1 MATRTL
7 GINAA
12 GNIIN
17 KPKSIL
23 WTLMELMNDAV
34 ALANEMRTDHATTK
48 VTVDLLE
55 LLAEELA
62 ADHATQKT
70 LDDELIVDHATF
82 KVTVDLLEL
91 LAEEL
96 AADHATQKTLND
108 ELIVDHAAFK
118 VTVDL
123 LELLAEEL
131 AADHA
136 TQKTLDDE
144 LIVDH
149 AVIVAWD
156 AEVDA
161 DHDVMNNVLDCW
173 NQDGVIGGSFTIATT
188 AAVTLLGAGF
198 VHYRIG
204 GQEYYSDLDTT
215 IDLQDRG
222 DIVQNKY
229 GAWRILIDRLGV
241 VSTQD
246 TGALMAFDNAED
258 ALLNLSAAAQT
269 ANTALIGLFTVTD
282 SGAPGFQIG
291 TTNTT
296 GGTATGVVYHVR
308 GPQKRVAGL
317 TAALGAASA
326 VGTTPENYST
336 GTRDY
341 MVNGLRV
348 AQDAAEADKAFDDLD
363 TIGQAQFGGW
373 LIVTNLAQNAT
384 YSLAANGIAGSVSA
398 MTYATA
404 ALAITAVGL
413 VEDRLPP
420 MFCPV
425 SRLII
430 QNNIAGT
437 WTAGTDDLSG
447 TDGTPTFTDCT
458 VGTWDRT
465 ATTGLNSHKVTP
477 PTVPA
482 SITAPLIATL
492 TATAPAT
499 LSATTAITSGPA
511 TLTATAPATLS
522 ATTAITSG
530 PATLTATAPATLSA
544 TTAITSGPATLSAAA
559 VDDISTREL
568 GAP

>member
-12 GNIIN
+12 ANITK
-17 KPKSIL
+17 KPKSVIY
-23 WTLMELMNDAV
+23 TLAELMNDAV
-34 ALANEMRTDHATTK
+34 ALANELRADHATTK

-55 LLAEELA
+55 LLCEEMGTDHGTFVNVVGELVTDHA
-62 ADHATQKT
+62 TSKLVVDELVADHATSK
-70 LDDELIVDHATF
+70 LVVDELVTDHATF
-82 KVTVDLLEL
+82 KAVVDEL
-91 LAEEL
+91 V
-96 AADHATQKTLND
+96 ADHATFITAVNSI
-108 ELIVDHAAFK
+108 E
-118 VTVDL
+118 
-123 LELLAEEL
+123 
-131 AADHA
+131 
-136 TQKTLDDE
+136 TLDTE
-144 LIVDH
+144 LRTDH
-149 AVIVAWD
+149 GTDITWST
-156 AEVDA
+156 EVDA
-161 DHDVMNNVLDCW
+161 DEDTMNDILDSW
-173 NQDGVIGGSFTIATT
+173 NQDGVTGGSFTIAGT
-188 AAVTLLGAGF
+188 AAVTLLGAGL

-215 IDLQDRG
+215 ITLTDSG

-241 VSTQD
+241 VTTQD
-246 TGALMAFDNAED
+246 TGAQMAFNNAED
-258 ALLNLSAAAQT
+258 ALLCLGAVAQT
-269 ANTALIGLFTVTD
+269 ANTAVIGYFTVTD
-282 SGAPGFQIG
+282 SGAPGFDIG
-291 TTNTT
+291 TTNTS

-317 TAALGAASA
+317 TATLGAASA

-384 YSLAANGIAGSVSA
+384 YSLAANGIAGTVSA

-437 WTAGTDDLSG
+437 WTAGTDDLAG
-447 TDGTPTFTDCT
+447 TDGTPTFTDAT
-458 VGTWDRT
+458 VGTWNRT
-465 ATTGLNSHKVTP
+465 ATTGFDSHKLTS
-477 PTVPA
+477 PTIPA
-482 SITAPLIATL
+482 TITAPLVAAITAPAPTAGPVTLTNAGPATL
-492 TATAPAT
+492 TNAGPAT
-499 LSATTAITSGPA
+499 LTNAGPATLTNAGPATLTYAAPAGLTNTIAITSGPA
-511 TLTATAPATLS
+511 ALD
-522 ATTAITSG
+522 
-530 PATLTATAPATLSA
+530 
-544 TTAITSGPATLSAAA
+544 AAA
-559 VDDISTREL
+559 VDDISFRET